1 MFICYSVFKNISF
14 CLKPRSSVISPLKE
28 TQKILREEN
37 QNCSRRISNFFANN
51 FFVVLAESQNAFI
64 ILLLQDLKALFLLLS
79 FSLSFL
85 SFLSSPLVLLAH
97 T

>member
-1 MFICYSVFKNISF
+1 MCSYIILPKALFFCYDVPLSNAKNSSRRK
-14 CLKPRSSVISPLKE
+14 LKLFAKNFE
-28 TQKILREEN
+28 FLRE
-37 QNCSRRISNFFANN
+37 Q
-51 FFVVLAESQNAFI
+51 FFVVLAESQKSVI